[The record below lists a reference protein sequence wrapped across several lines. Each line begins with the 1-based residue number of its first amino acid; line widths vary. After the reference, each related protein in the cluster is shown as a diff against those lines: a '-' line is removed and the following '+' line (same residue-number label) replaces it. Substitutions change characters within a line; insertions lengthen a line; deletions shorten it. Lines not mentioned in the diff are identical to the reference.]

1 MSQRAD
7 IFIHFCNDLYK
18 KKMTVEERAE
28 LMVDLYEDL
37 DYEEYDLLGEDGK
50 YKGRDI
56 QKAINALRGADEN

>member
-1 MSQRAD
+1 
-7 IFIHFCNDLYK
+7 
-18 KKMTVEERAE
+18 MTVEERAE